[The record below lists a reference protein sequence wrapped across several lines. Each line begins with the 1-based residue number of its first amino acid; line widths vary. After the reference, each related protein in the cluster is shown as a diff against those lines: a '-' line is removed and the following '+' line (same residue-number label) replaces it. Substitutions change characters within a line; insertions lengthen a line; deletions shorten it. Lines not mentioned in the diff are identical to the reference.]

1 MLTLKKMT
9 FENWFSYGTKN
20 VLDFS
25 SAALTQVLG
34 ANGHGKSSIP
44 LILEEVLYGKN
55 SKGIKK
61 QDLPNRFLEKPTI
74 SATLEFTEGSSTYI
88 IILTRK
94 SSVKVSLHKDGVDIS
109 SHTSKGTYA
118 TIEQVLGVDFK
129 TFTQLIY
136 QSSKSG
142 LDFLTATDTARK
154 AFLIGLFNLEEYTKY
169 HTVFKEVHRDIGKQV
184 ARLGGCLATI
194 QKAIADNSKEVIV
207 PEYTDVPEVLS
218 NVMVTQVE
226 AEYINIDANNKN
238 INKNNQYVRMLKAI
252 SAEDLI
258 TQVQYKDSKP
268 LVRKEA
274 TLKQQGKTAKALIVK
289 IGKLDGKCPSCLQS
303 VDTKIRD
310 NMKTEAET
318 ELERI
323 TKEWR
328 ETTHE
333 ITGIEAD
340 NAEHTRYT
348 KQTEEFERLSA
359 LIDDTVPTI
368 LTDESVLLAE
378 LALLKK
384 ELKSNVLAITNAKK
398 ANATR
403 DLKEAEAKF
412 MADLFTKYT
421 KELEECK
428 EELTTQEDRLATLD
442 TLRKAFSTSGLV
454 SYKIEY
460 LVKDLETEIN
470 TYLCELS
477 SGRFQVTF
485 VLAGEKLNVD
495 IIDNGT
501 VISINALSSGELA
514 RVNIATLLSIRKLMA
529 SLSKTRINLLFLDE
543 VMGVLDSEGREKLI
557 EILLEEKD
565 LNTFLV
571 SHEYTHPLLE
581 RIAVVKEDNISRL
594 EYG

>member
-1 MLTLKKMT
+1 MLAYQTTLL
-9 FENWFSYGTKN
+9 FDQL
-20 VLDFS
+20 V
-25 SAALTQVLG
+25 A
-34 ANGHGKSSIP
+34 I
-44 LILEEVLYGKN
+44 
-55 SKGIKK
+55 
-61 QDLPNRFLEKPTI
+61 I
-74 SATLEFTEGSSTYI
+74 SLSP
-88 IILTRK
+88 
-94 SSVKVSLHKDGVDIS
+94 
-109 SHTSKGTYA
+109 
-118 TIEQVLGVDFK
+118 
-129 TFTQLIY
+129 
-136 QSSKSG
+136 SKS
-142 LDFLTATDTARK
+142 
-154 AFLIGLFNLEEYTKY
+154 
-169 HTVFKEVHRDIGKQV
+169 
-184 ARLGGCLATI
+184 
-194 QKAIADNSKEVIV
+194 
-207 PEYTDVPEVLS
+207 
-218 NVMVTQVE
+218 
-226 AEYINIDANNKN
+226 
-238 INKNNQYVRMLKAI
+238 I
-252 SAEDLI
+252 S
-258 TQVQYKDSKP
+258 
-268 LVRKEA
+268 
-274 TLKQQGKTAKALIVK
+274 
-289 IGKLDGKCPSCLQS
+289 
-303 VDTKIRD
+303 
-310 NMKTEAET
+310 
-318 ELERI
+318 
-323 TKEWR
+323 
-328 ETTHE
+328 
-333 ITGIEAD
+333 
-340 NAEHTRYT
+340 
-348 KQTEEFERLSA
+348 SA

-565 LNTFLV
+565 LNTFSV